1 MSIYLTI
8 FITYLLLMIAI
19 GWWYSR
25 GIKNTEDYFLS
36 GRRFG
41 AFPIGCTLA
50 VSFIGGGMFMGVNG
64 MLAKYGIVV
73 IVIVVAMAISF
84 TILGVLF
91 GPRLRRLNIK
101 TLPQFIAKRF
111 DEKTRMLIAITSLI
125 ALLGSLAIQFKASG
139 AILNTVFSV
148 PYFWAVF
155 FSAAVVTIYTVLG
168 GFRSVVATDVIQ
180 IIIIFLGVII
190 ALPFVLNAAG
200 SPSEIINTITQLQDG
215 EFLNFFS
222 QGIIFVIGVFILLIV
237 FAIISPENHQRL
249 YASRT
254 PQTAKHAGIFAGIF
268 YFITLS
274 IVFLIGIVGLVFYP
288 NLANPDNF
296 FPLLATEILPVWLG
310 GILLA
315 AVAAAIMSSGDT
327 DLVTAS
333 SITMTDF
340 YERYKKEPASQK
352 KLVKLSRISVII
364 IAVFSF
370 IVAISFRTVVDLLTF
385 YNSLLAAVAAAP
397 IVFGLFWKRATSQ
410 GAFWGGISGG
420 VVNLVLFSFGSDP
433 AKNALPSVIIA
444 CIVLV
449 TFSLK
454 NRRLQPSHSI

>member
-1 MSIYLTI
+1 MLG
-8 FITYLLLMIAI
+8 I
-19 GWWYSR
+19 GFYYSR

-64 MLAKYGIVV
+64 MLAKYGIVIIL
-73 IVIVVAMAISF
+73 IVIALALSF
-84 TILGVLF
+84 VILGLLF

-101 TLPQFIAKRF
+101 TLPQFMAKRF
-111 DEKTRMLIAITSLI
+111 DEKTRMLIAIISLI

-139 AILNTVFSV
+139 AILNTVFDI
-148 PYFWAVF
+148 PYFWAVL
-155 FSAAVVTIYTVLG
+155 FSVAVVTLYTGLG

-180 IIIIFLGVII
+180 TIIIFIGVVI

-200 SPSEIINTITQLQDG
+200 GPTQVISTISGLQDG

-222 QGIIFVIGVFILLIV
+222 QGITFVIGIFILLMV
-237 FAIISPENHQRL
+237 FAIIAPENHQRL
-249 YASRT
+249 YASRD
-254 PQTAKHAGIFAGIF
+254 PGAAKRGGIYAGIF
-268 YFITLS
+268 YFVVLS
-274 IVFLIGIVGLVFYP
+274 IVFLIGIIGLVFYP
-288 NLANPDNF
+288 NLGNPDNF
-296 FPLLATEILPVWLG
+296 FPLLATQILPVWLG

-333 SITMTDF
+333 SITITDF
-340 YERYKKEPASQK
+340 YERYKKTPVGQQ

-364 IAVFSF
+364 IALFGF
-370 IVAISFRTVVDLLTF
+370 IIALAFRTVVDLLTF

-410 GAFWGGISGG
+410 AAFWGGVSGG
-420 VVNLVLFSFGSDP
+420 VVNLVLFGFGSDP
-433 AKNALPSVIIA
+433 AKNALPSVAVA
-444 CIVLV
+444 CVVLV
-449 TFSLK
+449 VFSLK
-454 NRRLQPSHSI
+454 KKHAIIQPRQNSNHLKLTP